1 MKSNNLITNLLG
13 FWSSISEGQY
23 QDYEGILPLKT
34 AIFDQFAEISGSL
47 LSIHSLETL
56 HVNYV
61 TPNVTKIL
69 GLTQEQA
76 IERGNDY
83 FMSRVSEDHNHYLN
97 ILFGL
102 MQEVAQR
109 EQNFDLTKMH
119 AYVCGIKY
127 KTENNEIIKLFFD
140 YNPLPPLLGMDKPT
154 HTLGLVS
161 NVSHLYKREDFWIQ
175 LVYENALG
183 EKKIMTYH
191 PDFERILHEN
201 FISVREIEIL
211 EYICEGFETVDIAKQ
226 LGISPNTINNHR
238 QKLLDKFGAKDTTAL
253 VQLAQKIGYK

>member
-1 MKSNNLITNLLG
+1 MKSNNLITKLLTW
-13 FWSSISEGQY
+13 WSSISEGQH
-23 QDYEGILPLKT
+23 QDYDGILPLKT
-34 AIFDQFAEISGSL
+34 VIFDQFAEISGSII
-47 LSIHSLETL
+47 SIHSLETL
-56 HVNYV
+56 RVDYI

-69 GLTQEQA
+69 GLTQQQV

-83 FMSRVSEDHNHYLN
+83 FMSRVSEDHSHYLSM
-97 ILFGL
+97 LFGL
-102 MQEVAQR
+102 VQEVAQR
-109 EQNFDLTKMH
+109 ELNFDLTKMH

-127 KTENNEIIKLFFD
+127 KTENNEIIKLLLD
-140 YNPLPPLLGMDKPT
+140 YNPLPPAFGMDKLT
-154 HTLGLVS
+154 HTLAILS

-183 EKKIMTYH
+183 QKKIMTYH

-253 VQLAQKIGYK
+253 VQLAQKISYK